1 MKLFK
6 VLMVLVVAFSLSL
19 NAASVSEAD
28 KVLKKELMGQW
39 KAYAKASQKDAKGMT
54 ATELNK
60 WMKDDKDFILVD
72 VREPKEVA
80 AGVIMALDWKAMPR
94 GMAAPMVGK
103 AMALKPSQ
111 TVVIY
116 CKLGA
121 RSSMVANELRDV
133 FGFKNVYYLKGGIMG
148 WIKNGHE
155 IHNMMGEFKVSK

>member
-6 VLMVLVVAFSLSL
+6 VLMFLVVAFSLSL
-19 NAASVSEAD
+19 NAANTAD
-28 KVLKKELMGQW
+28 KELKKELMGKW
-39 KAYAKASQKDAKGMT
+39 KAYAKVAQKKATGIT
-54 ATELNK
+54 AEELNK
-60 WMKDDKDFILVD
+60 WMKEDKDFILVD

-80 AGVIMALDWKAMPR
+80 AGAIMALDWKAIPR

-121 RSSMVANELRDV
+121 RSAMVANELKEV
-133 FGFKNVYYLKGGIMG
+133 YGFKNIYYLKGGIMG
-148 WIKNGHE
+148 WIKKGYE
-155 IHNMMGEFKVSK
+155 IHNMMGEFTVSK